1 MASTTI
7 ENPKGTGTEGTAS
20 PHVPDVETARQVHT
34 RLRQLIKRA
43 MDPSSTDS
51 TSTALREF
59 TLWIERRAG
68 EDGIVLS
75 EDDYV
80 DLIDA
85 ITRVELGSKVGFL
98 ISQLIGL
105 PKEADEWSGGMAAMQ
120 QFTFVEHE

>member
-1 MASTTI
+1 MTSTTT
-7 ENPKGTGTEGTAS
+7 EKPKGTGNPS
-20 PHVPDVETARQVHT
+20 VPDVETARQVHAG
-34 RLRQLIKRA
+34 LRHLIRQA

-85 ITRVELGSKVGFL
+85 VTRVELGSKVGFL

-105 PKEADEWSGGMAAMQ
+105 PKETDEWSSGMAAMR

>member
-7 ENPKGTGTEGTAS
+7 EKPKGTGS
-20 PHVPDVETARQVHT
+20 PSGPDLETARQVHAG
-34 RLRQLIKRA
+34 LRHLVKQA

-59 TLWIERRAG
+59 TLWIERQAE

-85 ITRVELGSKVGFL
+85 VARVELGSKVGLL
-98 ISQLIGL
+98 ISQLMGL
-105 PKEADEWSGGMAAMQ
+105 PREADEWSGGMATMRRL
-120 QFTFVEHE
+120 TLVEHE